1 MCARGVVCSVGFR
14 RAVARQ
20 QRSAPPGATV
30 TKWVSTGDTS
40 HHVSL
45 DTGPL
50 CTMSEPKDCV
60 TWLYIH
66 TNELV
71 IASHCVTGFSCAT
84 IMSLSP
90 PGQRENVHSVLRRNT
105 DCLDVFMKLQSV
117 SIPATTRNIY
127 LWARDELRR
136 WRGTSQG
143 QTGITLS
150 SRPQQLH
157 HAFNMNKLV
166 N

>member
-1 MCARGVVCSVGFR
+1 MSTAGCPYRGVVCTICLG

-50 CTMSEPKDCV
+50 CTMSQPNDCV

-66 TNELV
+66 MEPFSRMFFTSTILRRAVCHSLKRPCFRGIMNELV

-84 IMSLSP
+84 MISSSTRTQSVIAGGLSHLRNIA
-90 PGQRENVHSVLRRNT
+90 PGQRENV
-105 DCLDVFMKLQSV
+105 F
-117 SIPATTRNIY
+117 
-127 LWARDELRR
+127 
-136 WRGTSQG
+136 
-143 QTGITLS
+143 
-150 SRPQQLH
+150 SRL
-157 HAFNMNKLV
+157 
-166 N
+166 